1 MLGIVHLLFGAALG
15 GVISTPSVAFVAAL
29 FSHYLLDLLPHLD
42 PETFV
47 LTYRKYTWIEFIFLL
62 LDITAV
68 IATLIIL
75 YVWYGVNNSIVIASI
90 AAQLPDWFM
99 PLEKYNFFSPFHKMH
114 TMFHWEPRRAS
125 HWSWYIAGIVLPLTV
140 GAVSLTVLLWQ

>member
-1 MLGIVHLLFGAALG
+1 MIGIVHLLFGAALG
-15 GVISTPSVAFVAAL
+15 GIISTPSAAFVAAL

-47 LTYRKYTWIEFIFLL
+47 LKYRKYTWLEFIILL

-68 IATLIIL
+68 IATLVIL

-99 PLEKYNFFSPFHKMH
+99 PLEKYRFFFPFHKMH
-114 TMFHWEPRRAS
+114 TMFHWEPRRAF
-125 HWSWYIAGIVLPLTV
+125 HWSWYLAGIATPAAV